1 MAEVL
6 EVERREKVG
15 SAATTRLRREGKVP
29 AVLYG
34 HGESNEHL
42 AVPKVQVNTL
52 MRHHSKTV
60 ELKGAVSETALVNH
74 VHWDPLGIEVLHL
87 DLIRVNLKEE
97 VEVTVAI
104 HTRGD
109 AVGVRNGGMLL
120 ENMHEVDI
128 RCPAGGIPDALNVDV
143 SALELGAHLT
153 AGDLELPEGVI
164 LVTDPEMVIVHIEEP
179 KGSADDD
186 EAESGIGAEPEV
198 IAKGGESDGSE
209 S

>member
-42 AVPKVQVNTL
+42 AVPKVQVSTL
-52 MRHHSKTV
+52 IRHHSKTV
-60 ELKGAVSETALVNH
+60 ELKGAVAETALVNH
-74 VHWDPLGIEVLHL
+74 IHWDPLGIEVLHL

-104 HTRGD
+104 HTRGES
-109 AVGVRNGGMLL
+109 VGVRNGGMLL

-128 RCPAGGIPDALNVDV
+128 RCPAGSIPDALDVDV
-143 SALELGAHLT
+143 SELDLGAHLT

-164 LVTDPEMVIVHIEEP
+164 LVTETDAVIVRIEEP
-179 KGSADDD
+179 KGSSDDD

-198 IAKGGESDGSE
+198 IAKGGDSDESDA
-209 S
+209 

>member
-6 EVERREKVG
+6 EVERRDKVG

-34 HGESNEHL
+34 HGEGNEHL
-42 AVPKVQVNTL
+42 SVPKVQVNTL
-52 MRHHSKTV
+52 IRHHSKTV
-60 ELKGAVSETALVNH
+60 ELKGAVAETALVNH
-74 VHWDPLGIEVLHL
+74 IHWDPLGIEVLHL

-104 HTRGD
+104 HTRGES
-109 AVGVRNGGMLL
+109 AGVRDGGMLL
-120 ENMHEVDI
+120 ENMHTVDI

-143 SALELGAHLT
+143 TNLEMGAHLT

-164 LVTDPEMVIVHIEEP
+164 LVTDADAVIVHIEEP
-179 KGSADDD
+179 KSSTDDD
-186 EAESGIGAEPEV
+186 VAESGIGAEPEV
-198 IAKGGESDGSE
+198 IAKGGDSDAADA
-209 S
+209 

>member
-34 HGESNEHL
+34 HGEGNEHL

-52 MRHHSKTV
+52 IRHHSKTV

-97 VEVTVAI
+97 VEVTVPI
-104 HTRGD
+104 HTRGES
-109 AVGVRNGGMLL
+109 VGVRSGGMLL

-128 RCPAGGIPDALNVDV
+128 RCPAGGIPDALDVDV
-143 SALELGAHLT
+143 SELAMGSHLT
-153 AGDLELPEGVI
+153 AGDLELPEGVV
-164 LVTDPEMVIVHIEEP
+164 LVTEADAVIVRIEEP
-179 KGSADDD
+179 KGASDDA
-186 EAESGIGAEPEV
+186 EAESAVGAEPEV
-198 IAKGGESDGSE
+198 IAKGGDSDESA
-209 S
+209 